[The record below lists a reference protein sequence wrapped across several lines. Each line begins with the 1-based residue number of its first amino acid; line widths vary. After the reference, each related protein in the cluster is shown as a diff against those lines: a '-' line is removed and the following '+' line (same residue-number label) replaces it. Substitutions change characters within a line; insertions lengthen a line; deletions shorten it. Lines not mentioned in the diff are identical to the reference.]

1 MKLKKENLSKEGNMQ
16 PYQLATVFIF
26 FSGVLMGI
34 GILFGVVAGVIFYFE
49 DKL

>member
-1 MKLKKENLSKEGNMQ
+1 MQ
-16 PYQLATVFIF
+16 PYEIATVFIF

-34 GILFGVVAGVIFYFE
+34 GILFGIVAAVIFFFE